1 MLSNLPRVDSNEAV
15 SANSVATSRKCRPRI
30 ENEAVSRNGGFSILL
45 APVSRMGVPEDR
57 TQQSG
62 RDRGRRRAAGI
73 YGTIVTAAVIAAGGN
88 QLTTT
93 ELEVTVL
100 VTLIVYWLAE
110 QYAELLGEHTH
121 AGRLPQ
127 RDQVVSSLTAAWPM
141 VSASF
146 IPLLSLLLARLA
158 GGSAGEAAAAAL
170 LVTVVL
176 LVVHG
181 YTAARAARL
190 TGFRMLLVTA
200 TAGLLGVAMVVLKT
214 LLQNAHP

>member
-1 MLSNLPRVDSNEAV
+1 
-15 SANSVATSRKCRPRI
+15 
-30 ENEAVSRNGGFSILL
+30 
-45 APVSRMGVPEDR
+45 MGVSEDR
-57 TQQSG
+57 THPAG

-88 QLTTT
+88 QLSTA

-121 AGRLPQ
+121 AGRLPK
-127 RDQVVSSLTAAWPM
+127 RDQVVSSLAVAWPM

-146 IPLLSLLLARLA
+146 IPLLSLLVARLA
-158 GGSAGEAAAAAL
+158 GASASDAAATAL
-170 LVTVVL
+170 VVTVVL

-181 YTAARAARL
+181 HAAARAAGL
-190 TGFRMLLVTA
+190 TGIRMLLVTG
-200 TAGLLGVAMVVLKT
+200 TAGSLGVAMVVLKT
-214 LLQNAHP
+214 LLQNAHH

>member
-1 MLSNLPRVDSNEAV
+1 
-15 SANSVATSRKCRPRI
+15 
-30 ENEAVSRNGGFSILL
+30 
-45 APVSRMGVPEDR
+45 MGVTEGR

-110 QYAELLGEHTH
+110 QYAELLGEHTR
-121 AGRLPQ
+121 AGRLPKK
-127 RDQVVSSLTAAWPM
+127 DQVVSSLAAAWPM

-158 GGSAGEAAAAAL
+158 GASAADAAAIAL
-170 LVTVVL
+170 AVTVVL

-181 YTAARAARL
+181 YTAARAAGL
-190 TGFRMLLVTA
+190 TGFRMVLVTG

-214 LLQNAHP
+214 LLQNAHH

>member
-1 MLSNLPRVDSNEAV
+1 MEPLAETAGGA
-15 SANSVATSRKCRPRI
+15 SAPARAARTGAAEGATGHS
-30 ENEAVSRNGGFSILL
+30 ALG
-45 APVSRMGVPEDR
+45 
-57 TQQSG
+57 
-62 RDRGRRRAAGI
+62 RGRQRAAGI

-88 QLTTT
+88 QLSTT

-121 AGRLPQ
+121 AGRLPK
-127 RDQVVSSLTAAWPM
+127 RGQVVSSLAAAWPM

-158 GGSAGEAAAAAL
+158 GASAPNAAAIAL
-170 LVTVVL
+170 VVTVVL

-181 YTAARAARL
+181 HTAARAAGL
-190 TGFRMLLVTA
+190 TGIRMLLVTG
-200 TAGLLGVAMVVLKT
+200 TAGLLGIAMVVLKA
-214 LLQNAHP
+214 LLQNAHH